1 MYAENEP
8 AMKQNEAVLNDLPG
22 GLYTIEVNNKI
33 PVNCQIPLA
42 TIQVAQNQKQIQVV
56 QKGCLSEKL
65 VQK

>member
-8 AMKQNEAVLNDLPG
+8 VMKWNEAVLNDLPG

-42 TIQVAQNQKQIQVV
+42 TIQVAQNQKQIQVM
-56 QKGCLSEKL
+56 
-65 VQK
+65 